1 LRAQGTQDSIAIFDD
16 CVEIWNARLSPTKP
30 LVIVH
35 TIAFQEF
42 PVLLLPHD
50 GFANGATRGGGVPP
64 PCQTKLCSPISFLSA
79 FPVADATG

>member
-1 LRAQGTQDSIAIFDD
+1 LRAQGTQNNIAIFDD

-42 PVLLLPHD
+42 PVFLLPHD
-50 GFANGATRGGGVPP
+50 AFANGATRGGGVPP
-64 PCQTKLCSPISFLSA
+64 IVFGMLFACKLSS
-79 FPVADATG
+79 